1 MDMNQ
6 PRLIKRRTSRNADPG
21 VILIKIRKE
30 LKMETFANF
39 DKLSQSELVTICG
52 GKVST
57 TTTTTTTTTTDGE
70 GHSHTTTTTTTTT
83 TITDD

>member
-1 MDMNQ
+1 
-6 PRLIKRRTSRNADPG
+6 
-21 VILIKIRKE
+21 
-30 LKMETFANF
+30 METFANF

-83 TITDD
+83 TITDDKRLWLSCSKNVKSMC

>member
-1 MDMNQ
+1 
-6 PRLIKRRTSRNADPG
+6 
-21 VILIKIRKE
+21 
-30 LKMETFANF
+30 METFANF

-70 GHSHTTTTTTTTT
+70 GHSH
-83 TITDD
+83 IPPPLPPQQLQ

>member
-1 MDMNQ
+1 
-6 PRLIKRRTSRNADPG
+6 
-21 VILIKIRKE
+21 
-30 LKMETFANF
+30 METFANF

-70 GHSHTTTTTTTTT
+70 GHSHTTTTTT
-83 TITDD
+83 ITDD